1 MLVERV
7 SDLEQKNKDTEM
19 NFDLLNQP
27 IKIMGYNFY
36 YTKKV
41 LTE

>member
-19 NFDLLNQP
+19 NFDLLNEEFVKKD
-27 IKIMGYNFY
+27 KIISLLSNE
-36 YTKKV
+36 
-41 LTE
+41 L